1 MPRFEAYPRYRVPE
15 LQLRRLS
22 REKKY
27 VRKYDRRLARHEL
40 RCSNARPGRAVM
52 TTTIATR
59 RADSI
64 RLGPWHQGAV
74 YGATAALAVSG
85 IIWLVL
91 HYFLAVPGEYGPQIH
106 PLEPWMLRL
115 HGAAAMAGLIIYGSL
130 LPVHIRRA
138 WSIRRNI
145 VLGIGLVAVMLL
157 LTVTGYLLY
166 YSGDENTR
174 PLISAAHW
182 ILGLVVPA
190 LLVWHIIS
198 GRMQTRVSETPPESM
213 ENRA

>member
-1 MPRFEAYPRYRVPE
+1 M
-15 LQLRRLS
+15 
-22 REKKY
+22 
-27 VRKYDRRLARHEL
+27 
-40 RCSNARPGRAVM
+40 
-52 TTTIATR
+52 ATASPAR

-74 YGATAALAVSG
+74 YAATAALAVTG

-91 HYFLAVPGEYGPQIH
+91 HYFLPVSGEYGPQIH

-145 VLGIGLVAVMLL
+145 VLGIGLISVMLL

-174 PLISAAHW
+174 PVISAAHW
-182 ILGLVVPA
+182 ILGLVVPV
-190 LLVWHIIS
+190 LLAWHIVS
-198 GRMQTRVSETPPESM
+198 GRARTRVSESLREQM
-213 ENRA
+213 ENDG

>member
-1 MPRFEAYPRYRVPE
+1 M
-15 LQLRRLS
+15 
-22 REKKY
+22 
-27 VRKYDRRLARHEL
+27 
-40 RCSNARPGRAVM
+40 
-52 TTTIATR
+52 ATAPAAR

-130 LPVHIRRA
+130 LPVHVRRA
-138 WSIRRNI
+138 WSLRRNI
-145 VLGIGLVAVMLL
+145 VLGIALVSVLLL
-157 LTVTGYLLY
+157 LTITGYLLY
-166 YSGDENTR
+166 YAGDENTR
-174 PLISAAHW
+174 PVISAAHW
-182 ILGLVVPA
+182 ILGLGVPG
-190 LLVWHIIS
+190 LLIWHIVS
-198 GRMQTRVSETPPESM
+198 GRAQSRAEKPSAQT

>member
-1 MPRFEAYPRYRVPE
+1 MSENPTGASPGLNSDAAMPDS
-15 LQLRRLS
+15 RRAI
-22 REKKY
+22 RT
-27 VRKYDRRLARHEL
+27 VTPA
-40 RCSNARPGRAVM
+40 P
-52 TTTIATR
+52 R

-85 IIWLVL
+85 TIWLVL
-91 HYFLAVPGEYGPQIH
+91 HYFFAVPGEYGPQTH

-115 HGAAAMAGLIIYGSL
+115 HGAAAMAALVIYGSL
-130 LPVHIRRA
+130 LPVHVRRA

-145 VLGIGLVAVMLL
+145 ALGIGLVSIMLL

-166 YSGDENTR
+166 YSGDENAR
-174 PLISAAHW
+174 PVISAAHW

-190 LLVWHIIS
+190 LLVWHIVS
-198 GRMQTRVSETPPESM
+198 GRRQNRAGETRTESM

>member
-1 MPRFEAYPRYRVPE
+1 
-15 LQLRRLS
+15 LS
-22 REKKY
+22 REKKH
-27 VRKYDRRLARHEL
+27 VRKSDRRLARHEA
-40 RCSNARPGRAVM
+40 RRSDARPGRVIVA
-52 TTTIATR
+52 TTPAAR
-59 RADSI
+59 RTDSI

-74 YGATAALAVSG
+74 YGATAALVVSG

-91 HYFLAVPGEYGPQIH
+91 HYFVAVPGEYGPQIH

-115 HGAAAMAGLIIYGSL
+115 HGAAAMAGLVIYGSL

-145 VLGIGLVAVMLL
+145 VLGIGLVAFLLL

-166 YSGDENTR
+166 YAGDENTR
-174 PLISAAHW
+174 PVISATHW
-182 ILGLVVPA
+182 ILGLAVPA
-190 LLVWHIIS
+190 LLAWHIVS
-198 GRMQTRVSETPPESM
+198 GRTLARMSEPPARQM

>member
-1 MPRFEAYPRYRVPE
+1 M
-15 LQLRRLS
+15 
-22 REKKY
+22 
-27 VRKYDRRLARHEL
+27 
-40 RCSNARPGRAVM
+40 
-52 TTTIATR
+52 ATASPAR

-74 YGATAALAVSG
+74 YGATAALAVTGSV
-85 IIWLVL
+85 WLVL
-91 HYFLAVPGEYGPQIH
+91 HYFLPVSGEYGPQIH

-145 VLGIGLVAVMLL
+145 VLGIGLISIMLL

-166 YSGDENTR
+166 YAGDENTR
-174 PLISAAHW
+174 PVISAAHW

-190 LLVWHIIS
+190 LLAWHVVS
-198 GRMQTRVSETPPESM
+198 GRARTRASESLSRQT
-213 ENRA
+213 ENDG

>member
-1 MPRFEAYPRYRVPE
+1 MATSP
-15 LQLRRLS
+15 
-22 REKKY
+22 
-27 VRKYDRRLARHEL
+27 
-40 RCSNARPGRAVM
+40 
-52 TTTIATR
+52 ATR
-59 RADSI
+59 RTDSI

-85 IIWLVL
+85 IVWLVL

-130 LPVHIRRA
+130 LPVHVRRA

-145 VLGIGLVAVMLL
+145 ALGIGLVTIMLL
-157 LTVTGYLLY
+157 LTFTGYLLY
-166 YSGDENTR
+166 YAGDENTR
-174 PLISAAHW
+174 PVISAAHW

-190 LLVWHIIS
+190 LLVWHIVS
-198 GRMQTRVSETPPESM
+198 GRMQTRISETPAGQV

>member
-1 MPRFEAYPRYRVPE
+1 MAIPPA
-15 LQLRRLS
+15 
-22 REKKY
+22 
-27 VRKYDRRLARHEL
+27 A
-40 RCSNARPGRAVM
+40 
-52 TTTIATR
+52 R

-74 YGATAALAVSG
+74 YGATAVLAISG

-91 HYFLAVPGEYGPQIH
+91 HYFLAVTGEYGPQVH

-115 HGAAAMAGLIIYGSL
+115 HGAAAMAGLVIYGSL
-130 LPVHIRRA
+130 LPVHVRRA

-145 VLGIGLVAVMLL
+145 VLGIGLVSFMLL

-166 YSGDENTR
+166 YNADENIR
-174 PLISAAHW
+174 PAVSIAHW

-190 LLVWHIIS
+190 LLAWHVVS
-198 GRMQTRVSETPPESM
+198 GRARARVGEVPAGHM